1 MVKIQTSELCPRPSE
16 IDLFDLYDCTTTETK
31 LNTWLRF
38 PCDLGQPDSS
48 IPNCPYIWTLPS
60 WFKDLNPTLDQLNN
74 INWPIN
80 PPEILFSQLYSDL
93 RRLNNHDFADSDF
106 LPVDW
111 SIDIHFNLPQLIFI
125 YRIISYSFIIGFLS
139 NEESYNWV
147 KD

>member
-16 IDLFDLYDCTTTETK
+16 IDLFDLYDCTTTQTK

-38 PCDLGQPDSS
+38 PCDLGQPDNS
-48 IPNCPYIWTLPS
+48 IPNCTHIWTLPS
-60 WFKDLNPTLDQLNN
+60 WFKDLNYTIDKFNN

-111 SIDIHFNLPQLIFI
+111 SIDIHFNLPKLIFI
-125 YRIISYSFIIGFLS
+125 YWIVSYSFIIGVLS
-139 NEESYNWV
+139 NKESYNSV
-147 KD
+147 ND